1 MRRSRKLGGTA
12 MRDVGVRHG
21 CEKISLKVTVLP
33 GLDGDPTLLS
43 GFVARQPE
51 WASSHVVAAPG
62 APARTYREL
71 SDVLATQLGGAPD
84 VLSNRVLLHPR
95 CHSKVHDRELKV

>member
-1 MRRSRKLGGTA
+1 

-51 WASSHVVAAPG
+51 WASSHVVAVPWAPS
-62 APARTYREL
+62 RTYREL
-71 SDVLATQLGGAPD
+71 SDVLATKLDRAPD
-84 VLSNRVLLHPR
+84 VLIAESFSGPAAVLQDGNLD
-95 CHSKVHDRELKV
+95 V